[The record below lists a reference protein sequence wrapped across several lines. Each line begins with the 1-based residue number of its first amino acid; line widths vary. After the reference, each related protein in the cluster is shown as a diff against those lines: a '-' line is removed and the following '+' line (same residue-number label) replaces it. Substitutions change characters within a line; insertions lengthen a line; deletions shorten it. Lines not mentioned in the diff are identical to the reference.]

1 MTRALKA
8 DLYQCVADLVF
19 LSWAYGWK
27 TNDEL
32 IIGNVQFSKLSLAYL
47 ASVINSFQVQVL
59 SVA

>member
-1 MTRALKA
+1 MRI
-8 DLYQCVADLVF
+8 ADLVF

-32 IIGNVQFSKLSLAYL
+32 IIGNVQFSKLSLRLSSSSAIPL
-47 ASVINSFQVQVL
+47 RSREPQEF